1 MGNKVSNPLP
11 DPFSELLEAVNQN
24 SDQKIFIFPE
34 TLDYSYMKQRPQQ
47 LAEAIS
53 KLGHL
58 VLYGTR
64 NNVSD
69 EVAISKKINSNFYLV
84 NSDLFV
90 SLAEFLPKKRTVYF
104 CIWPT
109 NHAQLEYISA
119 DKIIYDFVDDLSLLE
134 PPLEE
139 LEKLHSRMLR
149 KASQIFVSSPT
160 LFATLPTKF
169 RSKAML
175 LPNAVSR
182 EFIRE
187 LKAPKRLPRELE
199 RKFDDKKVIG
209 YYGAIESWMDFSIL
223 RKILKDLKG
232 VQVVL
237 IGPVN
242 KTVRKNIISLEKFK
256 NFVHVDRIDQVAL
269 IPFLQRF
276 DVCVI
281 PFKVNKITDAI
292 SPVKLY
298 EYLAAGKPV
307 ISTKMEACEEIDL
320 VRVAVSKPDFVRL
333 VSEAIHENSSL
344 EEKERQE
351 YAENN
356 TWEDRAAE
364 ILRLT

>member
-1 MGNKVSNPLP
+1 M
-11 DPFSELLEAVNQN
+11 
-24 SDQKIFIFPE
+24 
-34 TLDYSYMKQRPQQ
+34 
-47 LAEAIS
+47 
-53 KLGHL
+53 
-58 VLYGTR
+58 
-64 NNVSD
+64 
-69 EVAISKKINSNFYLV
+69 
-84 NSDLFV
+84 
-90 SLAEFLPKKRTVYF
+90 
-104 CIWPT
+104 
-109 NHAQLEYISA
+109 
-119 DKIIYDFVDDLSLLE
+119 
-134 PPLEE
+134 
-139 LEKLHSRMLR
+139 
-149 KASQIFVSSPT
+149 
-160 LFATLPTKF
+160 
-169 RSKAML
+169 
-175 LPNAVSR
+175 
-182 EFIRE
+182 
-187 LKAPKRLPRELE
+187 
-199 RKFDDKKVIG
+199 
-209 YYGAIESWMDFSIL
+209 
-223 RKILKDLKG
+223 
-232 VQVVL
+232 VL

-242 KTVRKNIISLEKFK
+242 KTVKKNLSSLEKFK

-351 YAENN
+351 YAEKN